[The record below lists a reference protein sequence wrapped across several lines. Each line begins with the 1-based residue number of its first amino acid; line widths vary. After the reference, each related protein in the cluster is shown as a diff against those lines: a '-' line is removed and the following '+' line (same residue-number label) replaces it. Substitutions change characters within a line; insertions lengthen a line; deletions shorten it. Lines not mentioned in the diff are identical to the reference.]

1 MGVKNLGPQDC
12 APRSLTSDALAHQIH
27 GDWLWEPQ
35 AGEAVGVFSDLHVI
49 DAQ

>member
-27 GDWLWEPQ
+27 GTGYGNHRRGKQW
-35 AGEAVGVFSDLHVI
+35 GFSLTYT
-49 DAQ
+49 